1 MKPLMDLL
9 LDLIKSKEI
18 KLVVKDCNTM
28 YIFKLIVEKEKE
40 NILNLLYEYVNDIKL
55 YIIDN
60 KYIIYFN
67 CLPDYK
73 ICDYLL
79 INKEINLL
87 DDMFSGIKL
96 T

>member
-18 KLVVKDCNTM
+18 KLEVKNYNTM

-67 CLPDYK
+67 CQPNYK

-87 DDMFSGIKL
+87 DDMFSEIKL